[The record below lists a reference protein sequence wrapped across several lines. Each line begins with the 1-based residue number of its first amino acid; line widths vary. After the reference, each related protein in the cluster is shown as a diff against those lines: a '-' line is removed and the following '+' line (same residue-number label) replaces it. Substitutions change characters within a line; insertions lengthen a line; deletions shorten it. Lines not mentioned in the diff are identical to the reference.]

1 MRKFLASIA
10 LVLLICV
17 STSAQERGRE
27 ASSESCAG
35 PVYKHSEVS
44 RPAAFSSRPSP
55 SLTNEAIAHDVRG
68 QVVLSAVLC
77 STGKVTDIQVLE
89 GLPFGVTERA
99 VEAARQTRFS
109 PAEKGGQPVSV
120 ATRFVFKFLYV
131 GERGPLAQGPLE
143 GRLIESVEVGGYRED
158 RWDDLDLWK
167 RMKTLIGEAYN
178 KEQIEQD
185 WRMLLAAGDFD
196 KEASTLRIEEG
207 ERGGIVVVFEL
218 RKKPKP

>member
-1 MRKFLASIA
+1 M
-10 LVLLICV
+10 
-17 STSAQERGRE
+17 
-27 ASSESCAG
+27 
-35 PVYKHSEVS
+35 
-44 RPAAFSSRPSP
+44 
-55 SLTNEAIAHDVRG
+55 
-68 QVVLSAVLC
+68 SAVLC
-77 STGKVTDIQVLE
+77 STGRVTDIQVLE

-120 ATRFVFKFLYV
+120 AMRFVFKFRYL

-143 GRLIESVEVGGYRED
+143 GRLIESVEVGGYREN
-158 RWDDLDLWK
+158 RWDDDDLWK
-167 RMKTLIGEAYN
+167 WMKTRIGEAYN

-185 WRMLLAAGDFD
+185 WRMLLEVGNFD

-218 RKKPKP
+218 KEKPKP

>member
-10 LVLLICV
+10 LLPLICV
-17 STSAQERGRE
+17 STSAQERGRQ
-27 ASSESCAG
+27 ASLESCAG
-35 PVYKHSEVS
+35 PVYKHNEVS
-44 RPAAFSSRPSP
+44 RPAAFNSRPSP
-55 SLTNEAIAHDVRG
+55 SLTNEAIAHGVRG

-77 STGKVTDIQVLE
+77 STGRVTDIQILE

-120 ATRFVFKFLYV
+120 ATRFVFKFRYI

-143 GRLIESVEVGGYRED
+143 GRVIESVEVDGYRGEEP
-158 RWDDLDLWK
+158 WDDLWK
-167 RMKTLIGEAYN
+167 RIKARIGEVYN
-178 KEQIEQD
+178 KEEIEQV
-185 WRMLLAAGDFD
+185 WRMLFEAGDFD

-218 RKKPKP
+218 KEKPKP

>member
-1 MRKFLASIA
+1 MGKFLASIA

-17 STSAQERGRE
+17 STSAQERGRQ
-27 ASSESCAG
+27 ASLESCAG
-35 PVYKHSEVS
+35 PVYKHNEVS
-44 RPAAFSSRPSP
+44 RPATFNARPSP
-55 SLTNEAIAHDVRG
+55 SLTDEAIAHGVRG

-109 PAEKGGQPVSV
+109 PAEKGGQPISV
-120 ATRFVFKFLYV
+120 ATSFIFKFRYI

-143 GRLIESVEVGGYRED
+143 GRIIEGVEVGGYRGDD
-158 RWDDLDLWK
+158 RWDDLWK
-167 RMKTLIGEAYN
+167 RMKTRIGEAYN

-185 WRMLLAAGDFD
+185 WRMLLEAGDFD

-207 ERGGIVVVFEL
+207 DRGGIVVVFEL
-218 RKKPKP
+218 KEKPKP